1 MSAATPDATM
11 ASIDAA
17 CRRRGGAYSQYSCKV
32 VSWDDVSRGMGTG
45 GSLSAYGPNITDTY
59 LKSKNGV
66 KLFTVRPDNWNE
78 KLGTVSASQ
87 VALITGNHKFGSSG
101 LAPTTLRDVLKQAGT
116 FGSYAGLDASKDL
129 SHDVLDQQCSI
140 RFQTTF
146 LPVSAQLGGRETL
159 EFATEAHN
167 YQTRSDTDPRNLV
180 LLSTTQGV
188 AFQVDGAAGSKLF
201 HHHVDAAGKV
211 HRHWLEAE
219 RTAHQV
225 GGAQTETLAEQAD
238 ALARGK
244 ATACVIG
251 PQCMGTR
258 FNVLMTVQ
266 VPLKQQMPSPRAG
279 VFGCAGF
286 GGGCLFGGP
295 AGQAAF
301 GAAPKAAAPKAP
313 AAFGAAM
320 TGSIGT
326 VPLSPT
332 GIANAARV
340 SYGSEH
346 DVWSGLTGY
355 AKTPVRHESEH
366 ITITIVLYNVVA
378 GGVPSEADVAAAIDD
393 LERLY
398 AACAADRRAAI
409 AFANAPVASPWAP
422 ATADPA
428 LAVTSTPNPFLPPL
442 PRPAAVLGGSCFP
455 RPNPPPLPIGSVPA
469 KPFSDV
475 PSDVLS
481 HHLPRTYEGFMYVHE
496 LGMHLLNQPTAT
508 HAQLSEAFALFR
520 LASEIHTQYA
530 GVPSPSSLYNLAC
543 CCSRSATLTGQ
554 SQTSPTGPGILCRTA
569 EECVDMACLWLR
581 VAIASGYHD
590 HAHLKADGDL
600 HAVRAARA
608 GKFATAVQMA
618 EALATGV

>member
-1 MSAATPDATM
+1 VCVSNP
-11 ASIDAA
+11 AST
-17 CRRRGGAYSQYSCKV
+17 Q
-32 VSWDDVSRGMGTG
+32 
-45 GSLSAYGPNITDTY
+45 
-59 LKSKNGV
+59 
-66 KLFTVRPDNWNE
+66 
-78 KLGTVSASQ
+78 
-87 VALITGNHKFGSSG
+87 
-101 LAPTTLRDVLKQAGT
+101 
-116 FGSYAGLDASKDL
+116 
-129 SHDVLDQQCSI
+129 
-140 RFQTTF
+140 
-146 LPVSAQLGGRETL
+146 
-159 EFATEAHN
+159 

-286 GGGCLFGGP
+286 GGGCLFGAS

-320 TGSIGT
+320 TGSIGA

-455 RPNPPPLPIGSVPA
+455 RPNLPPLPIGSVPA

-600 HAVRAARA
+600 NAVRAARA

>member
-1 MSAATPDATM
+1 M
-11 ASIDAA
+11 
-17 CRRRGGAYSQYSCKV
+17 
-32 VSWDDVSRGMGTG
+32 
-45 GSLSAYGPNITDTY
+45 
-59 LKSKNGV
+59 
-66 KLFTVRPDNWNE
+66 
-78 KLGTVSASQ
+78 
-87 VALITGNHKFGSSG
+87 
-101 LAPTTLRDVLKQAGT
+101 
-116 FGSYAGLDASKDL
+116 
-129 SHDVLDQQCSI
+129 
-140 RFQTTF
+140 
-146 LPVSAQLGGRETL
+146 
-159 EFATEAHN
+159 
-167 YQTRSDTDPRNLV
+167 

-266 VPLKQQMPSPRAG
+266 VPLKQHTPPPRA
-279 VFGCAGF
+279 FGAPAF
-286 GGGCLFGGP
+286 GAP
-295 AGQAAF
+295 AF
-301 GAAPKAAAPKAP
+301 GAAAGGGL
-313 AAFGAAM
+313 FGAPPASFGAPM
-320 TGSIGT
+320 CFGGAIAGSIGT
-326 VPLSPT
+326 VPLATAEKAAASPT

-346 DVWSGLTGY
+346 DVWSGLAGY

-398 AACAADRRAAI
+398 ASCAADRRAAI
-409 AFANAPVASPWAP
+409 AFANAPVASPWAT
-422 ATADPA
+422 ATSADPA

-455 RPNPPPLPIGSVPA
+455 RPNPPPLPFGSVPA

-481 HHLPRTYEGFMYVHE
+481 HHLPSTYEGFTYVHE

-508 HAQLSEAFALFR
+508 HTQLCEAFALFR

-543 CCSRSATLTGQ
+543 CCSRSATLTGK
-554 SQTSPTGPGILCRTA
+554 SQTPPTGPGILCRTA
-569 EECVDMACLWLR
+569 EECVDMACVWLR

-590 HAHLKADGDL
+590 HAHLKVDGDL

-618 EALATGV
+618 EALAAGAV

>member
-1 MSAATPDATM
+1 
-11 ASIDAA
+11 
-17 CRRRGGAYSQYSCKV
+17 
-32 VSWDDVSRGMGTG
+32 MGTG

-286 GGGCLFGGP
+286 GGGCLFGAP

-332 GIANAARV
+332 SIANAARV

-496 LGMHLLNQPTAT
+496 LGMHLLTQPTAT

-530 GVPSPSSLYNLAC
+530 GVPSPSALYNLAC

-569 EECVDMACLWLR
+569 EECVDMACVWLR

>member
-1 MSAATPDATM
+1 
-11 ASIDAA
+11 
-17 CRRRGGAYSQYSCKV
+17 
-32 VSWDDVSRGMGTG
+32 
-45 GSLSAYGPNITDTY
+45 
-59 LKSKNGV
+59 
-66 KLFTVRPDNWNE
+66 
-78 KLGTVSASQ
+78 
-87 VALITGNHKFGSSG
+87 
-101 LAPTTLRDVLKQAGT
+101 
-116 FGSYAGLDASKDL
+116 
-129 SHDVLDQQCSI
+129 
-140 RFQTTF
+140 
-146 LPVSAQLGGRETL
+146 
-159 EFATEAHN
+159 
-167 YQTRSDTDPRNLV
+167 
-180 LLSTTQGV
+180 
-188 AFQVDGAAGSKLF
+188 
-201 HHHVDAAGKV
+201 
-211 HRHWLEAE
+211 
-219 RTAHQV
+219 
-225 GGAQTETLAEQAD
+225 
-238 ALARGK
+238 
-244 ATACVIG
+244 
-251 PQCMGTR
+251 
-258 FNVLMTVQ
+258 
-266 VPLKQQMPSPRAG
+266 
-279 VFGCAGF
+279 
-286 GGGCLFGGP
+286 
-295 AGQAAF
+295 
-301 GAAPKAAAPKAP
+301 
-313 AAFGAAM
+313 M

-428 LAVTSTPNPFLPPL
+428 LAVTPNPFLPPL

-569 EECVDMACLWLR
+569 EECVDMACVWLR

>member
-1 MSAATPDATM
+1 
-11 ASIDAA
+11 
-17 CRRRGGAYSQYSCKV
+17 
-32 VSWDDVSRGMGTG
+32 MGTG

-428 LAVTSTPNPFLPPL
+428 LAVRNDELQQV
-442 PRPAAVLGGSCFP
+442 VL
-455 RPNPPPLPIGSVPA
+455 
-469 KPFSDV
+469 
-475 PSDVLS
+475 
-481 HHLPRTYEGFMYVHE
+481 
-496 LGMHLLNQPTAT
+496 
-508 HAQLSEAFALFR
+508 
-520 LASEIHTQYA
+520 
-530 GVPSPSSLYNLAC
+530 
-543 CCSRSATLTGQ
+543 
-554 SQTSPTGPGILCRTA
+554 
-569 EECVDMACLWLR
+569 
-581 VAIASGYHD
+581 AI
-590 HAHLKADGDL
+590 
-600 HAVRAARA
+600 VN
-608 GKFATAVQMA
+608 
-618 EALATGV
+618 

>member
-1 MSAATPDATM
+1 
-11 ASIDAA
+11 
-17 CRRRGGAYSQYSCKV
+17 
-32 VSWDDVSRGMGTG
+32 
-45 GSLSAYGPNITDTY
+45 
-59 LKSKNGV
+59 
-66 KLFTVRPDNWNE
+66 
-78 KLGTVSASQ
+78 
-87 VALITGNHKFGSSG
+87 
-101 LAPTTLRDVLKQAGT
+101 
-116 FGSYAGLDASKDL
+116 
-129 SHDVLDQQCSI
+129 
-140 RFQTTF
+140 
-146 LPVSAQLGGRETL
+146 
-159 EFATEAHN
+159 
-167 YQTRSDTDPRNLV
+167 V

-569 EECVDMACLWLR
+569 EECVDMACVWLC

>member
-1 MSAATPDATM
+1 
-11 ASIDAA
+11 
-17 CRRRGGAYSQYSCKV
+17 
-32 VSWDDVSRGMGTG
+32 
-45 GSLSAYGPNITDTY
+45 
-59 LKSKNGV
+59 
-66 KLFTVRPDNWNE
+66 
-78 KLGTVSASQ
+78 
-87 VALITGNHKFGSSG
+87 
-101 LAPTTLRDVLKQAGT
+101 
-116 FGSYAGLDASKDL
+116 
-129 SHDVLDQQCSI
+129 
-140 RFQTTF
+140 
-146 LPVSAQLGGRETL
+146 
-159 EFATEAHN
+159 
-167 YQTRSDTDPRNLV
+167 

-286 GGGCLFGGP
+286 GGGCLFGAP

-320 TGSIGT
+320 TGSIGA

-355 AKTPVRHESEH
+355 LKTPVRHESEH
-366 ITITIVLYNVVA
+366 ITITVVLYNVVA

-496 LGMHLLNQPTAT
+496 LGMHLLTQPTAT

-530 GVPSPSSLYNLAC
+530 GVPSPSALYNLAC